1 MSPRKHSTFLGELG
15 PGGLSS
21 LSLALVTGALGVG
34 IPVAW
39 RLRQVLHRAGGDP
52 LARRDAVLVLGREL
66 ENDDISE
73 IFRARLEH
81 GAALWRDGWAERVVV
96 SGGWTG
102 TASRSEAAAGR
113 QHLLT
118 LGVPG
123 AAIAI
128 EERSRFTLENLY
140 NVRETARRL
149 GWRGVLLVSDP
160 LHLARARTMARGL
173 ALEVLCS
180 PALQAPP
187 RQGTASWWVRA
198 AREAFLIHWYH
209 VGVTYSRLIRSD
221 RLLSRVT

>member
-21 LSLALVTGALGVG
+21 LGLALATGTLGVG

-39 RLRQVLHRAGGDP
+39 RLRQVLRCAVGDP

-66 ENDDISE
+66 ENDGISE

-81 GAALWRDGWAERVVV
+81 GVTLWRQGWAERVVV

-113 QHLLT
+113 EHLLT
-118 LGVPG
+118 LGVPDE
-123 AAIAI
+123 AIAV

-140 NVRETARRL
+140 NVRETARRS

-160 LHLARARTMARGL
+160 LHLARARTMAHGL
-173 ALEVLCS
+173 SLEVLCS
-180 PALQAPP
+180 PAPHAPP
-187 RQGTASWWVRA
+187 RRGSRGWWARA
-198 AREAFLIHWYH
+198 VREAFLIHWYH
-209 VGVTYSRLIRSD
+209 VGVTYSRLIGSD